1 MFPSGC
7 RGRKSMP
14 LRVGADP
21 DEGPDSVAA
30 DRDGAAAAVEADRDR
45 PAAGRAAVGEIGVVD
60 LAARLDGS
68 HGAQWPGAGGAC
80 AVPARAVPPPDLGIE
95 FSAVAVAV
103 PVHDGEAVIAVADDR
118 QHAGVARVPAAA
130 GEHLLRDEPRVVRR
144 HRLTR
149 SGWSA
154 AAAASL
160 RPRAGHRPAAM
171 SWRYHPPGMAMV
183 AASS

>member
-1 MFPSGC
+1 MFPSGR
-7 RGRKSMP
+7 RGRKSTP

-30 DRDGAAAAVEADRDR
+30 DRDGA
-45 PAAGRAAVGEIGVVD
+45 AAVGEIGVVD

-95 FSAVAVAV
+95 FSAVAV

-149 SGWSA
+149 SGWSPA
-154 AAAASL
+154 APASL
-160 RPRAGHRPAAM
+160 TAPRRSPPRAGHRPAAM
-171 SWRYHPPGMAMV
+171 SWRYHPPGMAM
-183 AASS
+183 

>member
-80 AVPARAVPPPDLGIE
+80 AAPARAVPPPDLGIE
-95 FSAVAVAV
+95 FSAVAV
-103 PVHDGEAVIAVADDR
+103 PVHDGEAVIAVADGR